1 MSSQFDASLVWNEA
15 VGTDV
20 LIKHHKTV
28 EGWAMKPSALTNAKL
43 HATRE
48 LERLVT
54 SCNRI
59 VWRAMPDDMRRPAE
73 EERQALLNY
82 LSEED
87 RTRLL
92 NDAKAAAE
100 QRVLVTEIEEAERQY
115 LQQCA
120 AEEAELAR
128 REAEASELAEFEAY
142 DAAGKPARFETWRAS
157 RS

>member
-20 LIKHHKTV
+20 LIKHHNTV

-54 SCNRI
+54 ACNRL
-59 VWRAMPDDMRRPAE
+59 VWRGMPDDMRQAE
-73 EERQALLNY
+73 DERQALLSY

-120 AEEAELAR
+120 AEEAELVR
-128 REAEASELAEFEAY
+128 REAEAREMAEFEAY
-142 DAAGKPARFETWRAS
+142 DAAGKQSRFEAWRAS